1 MSINKFAELA
11 GLAGDSPGEPRIRL
25 ESTMRLSF
33 ACILFAAFAGCGRGV
48 GSHPGTPPDG
58 APPDGAPP
66 DDALPDDAPP
76 DSPAPETYPLGM
88 NDISMLMPLGVS
100 FPPLAATMDDLETPD
115 GSHVTM
121 VPFALFS
128 RLVTNHHDIMYDYS
142 DYAVLAIRFDLCD
155 RVTPGPCPE
164 GVDGSLRLVFQPF
177 ARSHV
182 GPADVGVH
190 AFYTIPPG
198 EIAAAIN
205 QLRVI
210 ARISK
215 NPQLGALQLPR
226 AFDFQQT
233 GAAMR
238 ALLASYAKPERL
250 IRLALMGHDENNP
263 DPRVVFRALEIH
275 GAEIV
280 DLPVATV
287 GALQQ
292 DAVLADT
299 DPSYVVTPVAD
310 SPQGLALTLSSGAF
324 NAAAPEDQRAALDA
338 LVATQNPT
346 LHNNTTVQ
354 CIACHVSTYLAVHR
368 GQVASIDIFALS
380 SRFTSER
387 QLGVGDGDAEL
398 NPQSLH
404 AFSWRL
410 DRPEISQR
418 VANETA
424 MVLDEIE
431 ARFPVP
437 TSAAATA
444 IVQ

>member
-1 MSINKFAELA
+1 
-11 GLAGDSPGEPRIRL
+11 
-25 ESTMRLSF
+25 MRLSF
-33 ACILFAAFAGCGRGV
+33 ACLLFSAFAGCGRGV

-58 APPDGAPP
+58 APPSDAPP
-66 DDALPDDAPP
+66 SDAPP
-76 DSPAPETYPLGM
+76 DSPGPETYPLGM
-88 NDISMLMPLGVS
+88 NDISMLLPVPLLL
-100 FPPLAATMDDLETPD
+100 FQPLVAAMDDLEMPD
-115 GSHVTM
+115 GSHVAP

-142 DYAVLAIRFDLCD
+142 DYEVFAIRFDLCD
-155 RVTPGPCPE
+155 RVAPGPCPE
-164 GVDGSLRLVFQPF
+164 GVDGSLRLVFQPI
-177 ARSHV
+177 ARSHL

-190 AFYTIPPG
+190 AFYTIPPA

-210 ARISK
+210 ARVSGVV
-215 NPQLGALQLPR
+215 QASSLR
-226 AFDFQQT
+226 ARGSDNKIE
-233 GAAMR
+233 AAMR
-238 ALLASYAKPERL
+238 ALLASYARPERL

-292 DAVLADT
+292 DAVPADT

-324 NAAAPEDQRAALDA
+324 NAATPEDQRAALDA
-338 LVATQNPT
+338 LVATQNPA

-354 CIACHVSTYLAVHR
+354 CVACHVSTYLAVHR
-368 GQVASIDIFALS
+368 GRVAGIDIFALS

-387 QLGVGDGDAEL
+387 QLQVGDGDAEL
-398 NPQSLH
+398 DPQSLH

-437 TSAAATA
+437 AGAAATA
-444 IVQ
+444 SVR